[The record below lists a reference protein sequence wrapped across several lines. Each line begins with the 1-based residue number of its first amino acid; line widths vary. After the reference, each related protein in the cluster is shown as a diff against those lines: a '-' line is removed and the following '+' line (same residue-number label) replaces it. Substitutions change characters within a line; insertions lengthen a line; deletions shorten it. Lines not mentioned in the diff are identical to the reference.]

1 MLTNIQTEYET
12 LYRKTLDDEATSVYN
27 SGKLFAFDDIM
38 REEVVTFAKN
48 TNSSLNIKANPQRR
62 LLKAILLLFIK
73 PYPADTRKVEKYINP
88 DITRVSVTVNGSP
101 DKIYNNGIEAKD
113 MWREISCFF
122 QPKKVGST
130 MDLTKFC
137 KDNKFRVLI
146 DLNSMAD
153 TAVHGIS
160 VRLVNTNDGVFLE
173 IERKRSGS
181 RSIKC
186 HVFTINDAQMNIM
199 DKQLQSVQY

>member
-12 LYRKTLDDEATSVYN
+12 LYWKTLTNEATSVYN
-27 SGKLFAFDDIM
+27 SGKLFAFDHIM
-38 REEVVTFAKN
+38 QEEVVTFAKN

-62 LLKAILLLFIK
+62 LLKAMLLPFIK
-73 PYPADTRKVEKYINP
+73 PYPAGTRKAEKYINP
-88 DITRVSVTVNGSP
+88 DITKVSVTVNGSP
-101 DKIYNNGIEAKD
+101 NKIYNNGIEAKD

-122 QPKKVGST
+122 QPKKGGST

-153 TAVHGIS
+153 TAVHGSS

-181 RSIKC
+181 GSIKC
-186 HVFTINDAQMNIM
+186 HVFTISDAQMNIM

>member
-12 LYRKTLDDEATSVYN
+12 LYRKTLADEATSVY
-27 SGKLFAFDDIM
+27 
-38 REEVVTFAKN
+38 KN

-73 PYPADTRKVEKYINP
+73 RYPAGTRKAEKHINP
-88 DITRVSVTVNGSP
+88 DITKVSVTVNGSP
-101 DKIYNNGIEAKD
+101 NKIYNNGIGAKD

-122 QPKKVGST
+122 EPKKVGST

-146 DLNSMAD
+146 DLNSTAD
-153 TAVHGIS
+153 TAVHGSS

-181 RSIKC
+181 GSIKC
-186 HVFTINDAQMNIM
+186 HVFTIRDAQMNIM